1 MPQKVKKL
9 ISSDDLPPIPSLYLR
24 AATSPRILPSFYLP
38 VSLKIHDKLIK
49 TLALLDCGANG
60 NFISKR
66 FAKQHNIKTTRISE
80 PTSVEVADGATHVVS
95 RMVPNVLVSVEK
107 SIDSTSQSQNSR
119 FPIFAPAS
127 VSVGSSEPSSL
138 SLFSPSVLNSSFFIA
153 PVKHDV
159 VLGLPWLFDA
169 NPVVDWRKRS
179 VSFEL
184 LRLSSVFANPEK
196 GKHSCSLPESV
207 PSEYREYSCVFH
219 EPLEE
224 ILPPERP
231 FDLEINLKNPDQ
243 LPPYLPIYR
252 LSSPEQKV
260 LKEWITENLE
270 KTFIRPSKSPAAAPI
285 FFVPKKDGSLRPCI
299 DYRLLNAN
307 TIPDRYPL
315 PLIPELMDQVR
326 GAIFFTILDLKGA
339 YNLIRIRSGHEWKAA
354 FRCQFGQFEPTVVQF
369 GLTNAP
375 PVFQRF
381 INFIFSDIL
390 NIYVVVYLDD
400 ILIFSKNLEDH
411 RMHVSEVLKRLAAH
425 SLVVKPSKCLF
436 HQESVTFLGFRLSAN
451 GVSPESDKIKAIEG
465 FPVPKNV
472 RDIRSFVGLVNYY
485 RQFIKDFSKLSRP
498 LTRLTK
504 KNVPF
509 LWSDECQAAFD
520 LLKSAL
526 LHDVV
531 LPYPDPE
538 KQFFLETDA
547 SDFAVGAVLSQ
558 EVSPNVIRPVAF
570 FSRTLSDSELN
581 YTVYDKELLGVIEAF
596 KHWRHYLVGSA
607 FPVKVRSDHKNLLF
621 FRTNR
626 ILKPRHA
633 RWSEFLSQFRFE
645 IAHIPGE
652 KNSVADAL
660 SRASSLVPEIK
671 PSGKR
676 SLTLL
681 PESCWSTSDVSVPAP
696 DLVSTSPVSPSKLQ
710 IHVNEVN
717 STPDWPEHIAYFLE
731 HDEWSESAVDVEF
744 LRSKLSDFTLR
755 NDKLYFVEGQKLK
768 LYLPRS
774 QRVSILK
781 RFHEG
786 LGHLAF
792 DSLIDLIEARFW
804 WPNLRSSFRDFLKE
818 CAQCQLN
825 RPLSAA
831 QRQAQAQPSRPLPPA
846 ALPFERIGLDFVQNL
861 PLTKK
866 GNRHIL
872 TCVDYAT
879 RWVIARAVP
888 DMEATTVVNFLYEEV
903 LLNHGCPLEIVSDRG
918 GSFLAEVFKEF
929 EQLQSIRHLASTP
942 YHPQTNGLVE
952 RMHRMLNHAITTLS
966 NSNPERWDEFLPQ
979 TVFSLRVRTHA
990 VTRHSPFY
998 LLYGIEPR
1006 LPGDTSPPD
1015 SFLAPLDELERR
1027 EQRLE
1032 FTARE
1037 LDHLGQSRA
1046 AAYHRSLAQA
1056 ERIAR
1061 RSGIDDSVSDH
1072 YFSVG
1077 HWVKLKHF
1085 ARTKFEFRWKGPYI
1099 VVKLGFPGTYWLMSP
1114 DGRWLD
1120 STYNQVDLAPWT
1132 AATIDNQS
1140 YFYDG
1145 TSRSDLPVSSTSLS
1159 SSASE
1164 SSPASALE
1172 GAE

>member
-1 MPQKVKKL
+1 M
-9 ISSDDLPPIPSLYLR
+9 
-24 AATSPRILPSFYLP
+24 
-38 VSLKIHDKLIK
+38 
-49 TLALLDCGANG
+49 
-60 NFISKR
+60 
-66 FAKQHNIKTTRISE
+66 
-80 PTSVEVADGATHVVS
+80 ADGANHVVS
-95 RMVPNVLVSVEK
+95 RMVPCVLVSVEK
-107 SIDSTSQSQNSR
+107 FIDSSFDSQKSR
-119 FPIFAPAS
+119 FPVFVSSS
-127 VSVGSSEPSSL
+127 VSVGSSDSSL
-138 SLFSPSVLNSSFFIA
+138 SLFTSSVVDCSFFIA

-169 NPVVDWRKRS
+169 NPVVDWRNRS
-179 VSFEL
+179 MSFEP
-184 LRLSSVFANPEK
+184 LRLSSVFASPEK
-196 GKHSCSLPESV
+196 GKHSCSCSLPNSV
-207 PSEYREYSCVFH
+207 PPEYSQFSCVFH
-219 EPLEE
+219 EPLQEV
-224 ILPPERP
+224 LPPERP
-231 FDLEINLKNPDQ
+231 FDLEINLKNSDQ

-252 LSSPEQKV
+252 LSLPEQKA
-260 LKEWITENLE
+260 LKEWIEENLA

-315 PLIPELMDQVR
+315 PLIPELMDQVC
-326 GAIFFTILDLKGA
+326 GAVYFTILDLKGA

-411 RMHVSEVLKRLAAH
+411 RLHVAEVLKRLSDH
-425 SLVVKPSKCLF
+425 NLVLKPSKCLF
-436 HQESVTFLGFRLSAN
+436 HQESVTFLGFRLSAD
-451 GVSPESDKIKAIEG
+451 GVSPESDKVQAIEN
-465 FPVPKNV
+465 FPVPKTV
-472 RDIRSFVGLVNYY
+472 KDIRSFIGLVNYY

-498 LTRLTK
+498 LTALTK
-504 KNVPF
+504 KNVKF
-509 LWSDECQAAFD
+509 DWSPTCQSAFD
-520 LLKSAL
+520 ALKKSL
-526 LHDVV
+526 CVDVV

-538 KQFFLETDA
+538 KPFFLETDA

-558 EVSPNVIRPVAF
+558 EVSPKVIRPVAF
-570 FSRTLSDSELN
+570 YSRTLSDSELN

-596 KHWRHYLVGSA
+596 KHWRHYLVGSS

-621 FRTNR
+621 FRTSR

-645 IAHIPGE
+645 IAHIAGE

-660 SRASSLVPEIK
+660 SRTPNL
-671 PSGKR
+671 
-676 SLTLL
+676 
-681 PESCWSTSDVSVPAP
+681 
-696 DLVSTSPVSPSKLQ
+696 VSPSKSSKKRAFTLLPKSCWESPDESVLPLNQSSPSPQLQ
-710 IHVNEVN
+710 LHVNEFA
-717 STPDWPEHIAYFLE
+717 SASDWPEKIAFFLE
-731 HDEWSESAVDVEF
+731 HDSWPESVDDVDF

-755 NDKLYFVEGQKLK
+755 NDKLYLIDGQKLK
-768 LYLPRS
+768 LYLPRN
-774 QRVSILK
+774 QRQATLK

-804 WPNLRSSFRDFLKE
+804 WPNLRSSFREFLNN

-825 RPLSAA
+825 RPLPAS

-846 ALPFERIGLDFVQNL
+846 ALPFERIGIDFVQNL
-861 PLTKK
+861 PLTKN

-879 RWVIARAVP
+879 RWTIAKAVP
-888 DMEATTVVNFLYEEV
+888 DMESTTVVNFLYEEI

-918 GSFLAEVFKEF
+918 GAFLAEVFREF
-929 EQLQSIRHLASTP
+929 EHLQSIRHLASTP

-966 NSNPERWDEFLPQ
+966 NSNPERWDEYLPQ

-990 VTRHSPFY
+990 VTGHSPFY

-1037 LDHLGQSRA
+1037 LDHLGQTRA
-1046 AAYHRSLAQA
+1046 ASYHRSLAQA

-1061 RSGIDDSVSDH
+1061 RSGLDDRVSDH

-1077 HWVKLKHF
+1077 DWVKLKHF

-1099 VVKLGFPGTYWLMSP
+1099 IIKLGFPGTYWLMSP

-1132 AATIDNQS
+1132 AQTPDNQS
-1140 YFYDG
+1140 FFYDG
-1145 TSRSDLPVSSTSLS
+1145 TSRSDLPVASTSIS
-1159 SSASE
+1159 PSASV
-1164 SSPASALE
+1164 SPPSSALE